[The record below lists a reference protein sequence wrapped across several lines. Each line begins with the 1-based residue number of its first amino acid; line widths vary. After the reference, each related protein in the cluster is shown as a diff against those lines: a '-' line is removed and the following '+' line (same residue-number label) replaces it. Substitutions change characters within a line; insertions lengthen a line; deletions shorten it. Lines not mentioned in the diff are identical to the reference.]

1 MLCWSHH
8 FYASSFSLCSPF
20 LQHLLLLYSHVLKF
34 QGFGEMRVL
43 LHVFTPTR
51 FAAWNFYANLHCFKT
66 SGMLMVFLMASALC
80 RFIFWS
86 LNSPSIIEV
95 EVYKKVIICANV
107 VLAGPWGTFKPPSKL
122 CVSSCKMQLNCN
134 SFLLCCLI
142 NFKILLQPLYLWWPG
157 LSIKW
162 YQKASVF
169 PIFSVI
175 LSA

>member
-8 FYASSFSLCSPF
+8 FYASSFSLCSLF
-20 LQHLLLLYSHVLKF
+20 LQHLLLLYPHVLKF
-34 QGFGEMRVL
+34 QGFGETWVL
-43 LHVFTPTR
+43 LLTPTR
-51 FAAWNFYANLHCFKT
+51 FAAWNFYANLHYFKT

-80 RFIFWS
+80 WFIFWS
-86 LNSPSIIEV
+86 LNSPSIIEL

-107 VLAGPWGTFKPPSKL
+107 VLATFKQPIKL

-142 NFKILLQPLYLWWPG
+142 NFKILLQPLYLCWPG

-169 PIFSVI
+169 PIFSVT